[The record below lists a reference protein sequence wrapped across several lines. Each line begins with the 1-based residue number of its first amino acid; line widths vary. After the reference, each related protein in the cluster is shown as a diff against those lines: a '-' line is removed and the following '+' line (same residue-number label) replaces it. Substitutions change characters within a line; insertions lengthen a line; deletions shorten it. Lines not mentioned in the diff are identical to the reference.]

1 MFPQSLT
8 NQVGEKQVV
17 NLLSHPSDGGKR
29 NDHGHEVLGKERELV
44 SSEQQITKGNSAV
57 C

>member
-17 NLLSHPSDGGKR
+17 NLLSHPSDGSKR